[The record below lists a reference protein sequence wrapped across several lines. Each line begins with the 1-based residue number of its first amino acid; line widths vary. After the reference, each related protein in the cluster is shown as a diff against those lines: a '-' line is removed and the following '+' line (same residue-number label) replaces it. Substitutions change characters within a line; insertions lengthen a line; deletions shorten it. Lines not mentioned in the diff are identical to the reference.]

1 MRRADVLR
9 VMQAHA
15 PDLSLDIL
23 SGALDE
29 AAANYLRNGI
39 ASVRAWESELAIRGS
54 IIGMAPDKVPP
65 VNAMVDYSLVKQAS
79 QRLKAD
85 GWQPTR

>member
-1 MRRADVLR
+1 
-9 VMQAHA
+9 
-15 PDLSLDIL
+15 
-23 SGALDE
+23 
-29 AAANYLRNGI
+29 
-39 ASVRAWESELAIRGS
+39 
-54 IIGMAPDKVPP
+54 MAPDKVPP

>member
-1 MRRADVLR
+1 MSFSLAILRWSAARHADAVEFIRMRRADVLR

-39 ASVRAWESELAIRGS
+39 ASE
-54 IIGMAPDKVPP
+54 
-65 VNAMVDYSLVKQAS
+65 
-79 QRLKAD
+79 
-85 GWQPTR
+85 